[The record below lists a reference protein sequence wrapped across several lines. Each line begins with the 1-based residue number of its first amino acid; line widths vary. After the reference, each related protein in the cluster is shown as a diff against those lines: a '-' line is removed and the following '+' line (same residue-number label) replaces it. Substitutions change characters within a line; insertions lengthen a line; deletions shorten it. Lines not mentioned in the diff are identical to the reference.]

1 MKVLIAVSSKEF
13 SAPTLSAGMK
23 ISQSF
28 KAMATI
34 VDVGEKIND
43 FSLKEVGMAQER
55 MESWDF
61 DRPGVDVLEWA
72 FDYLAKNKLIKTTSI
87 DAGFPK
93 NTLVEKGSSRA
104 EVFLEGSV
112 SDNVNLILRNGD
124 IIEELRDEVQ
134 SEGYDVTVI
143 GASKKRGMAYDLVQY
158 IESSIFVANNYNSN
172 QSYRI
177 LLAVN
182 DSPAMKKTVKYGVRV
197 AQAFGIGVDIITI
210 STKEEFG
217 KDYKEAASW
226 AAKLL
231 RRSGIEYK
239 SRFEVGD
246 PSDLIAT
253 NAGEDHIVVMG
264 ASSRNPLKTF
274 FKSNKPLK
282 VLENCKCPILIVK

>member
-158 IESSIFVANNYNSN
+158 IESSIFVANNYN
-172 QSYRI
+172 
-177 LLAVN
+177 
-182 DSPAMKKTVKYGVRV
+182 
-197 AQAFGIGVDIITI
+197 
-210 STKEEFG
+210 
-217 KDYKEAASW
+217 
-226 AAKLL
+226 
-231 RRSGIEYK
+231 
-239 SRFEVGD
+239 
-246 PSDLIAT
+246 
-253 NAGEDHIVVMG
+253 
-264 ASSRNPLKTF
+264 
-274 FKSNKPLK
+274 
-282 VLENCKCPILIVK
+282 